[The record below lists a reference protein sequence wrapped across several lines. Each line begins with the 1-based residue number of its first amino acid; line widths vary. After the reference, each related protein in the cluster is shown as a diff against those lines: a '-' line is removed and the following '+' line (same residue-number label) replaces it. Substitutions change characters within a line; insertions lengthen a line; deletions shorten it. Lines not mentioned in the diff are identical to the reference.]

1 MGLLNDLQEIK
12 DKWKELPPRQKII
25 VVIPGFLAISP
36 IASLSKSII
45 QWRGF
50 FRDGLVFY
58 QENIL
63 VYLIDVAESTGLI
76 YSSSEAD
83 TIILLTLVFTGFLR
97 SIILSQEFFRLSTLV
112 LSCLYII
119 LVWLLGQP
127 SDLSELFTFT
137 LLFIYIA
144 TPAFILALLYLVN
157 QLEKEDEKQAD
168 FIKKEIEIT
177 HSKLQ
182 LVYGPT
188 FVAVIFVLLAAAI
201 NMALVTPLT

>member
-1 MGLLNDLQEIK
+1 M
-12 DKWKELPPRQKII
+12 
-25 VVIPGFLAISP
+25 
-36 IASLSKSII
+36 
-45 QWRGF
+45 
-50 FRDGLVFY
+50 
-58 QENIL
+58 
-63 VYLIDVAESTGLI
+63 
-76 YSSSEAD
+76 
-83 TIILLTLVFTGFLR
+83 
-97 SIILSQEFFRLSTLV
+97 